1 MGLQLTRDVRGAERM
16 AGDGEGSIVDYAST
30 VWRRRWMIATLGV
43 VALVIAFV
51 ITMLL
56 PKTYDS
62 VATVLAPKEGAAG
75 GLLPGLTASSGL
87 LQQVVGLSLPSLTPN
102 RDLLIS
108 VLRSRTIADS
118 VVTKFDLQQRYRER
132 YREDA
137 INRLRRM
144 TAVSLTKE
152 GVIAVRV
159 EDTDAA
165 RAAEMANYYVD
176 LLDRLVAQYSRG
188 EAGRQRGFLTS
199 QLASAK
205 TDLDTAEE
213 ELRRFQEK
221 NRAIVLQEQTKGAI
235 EAAARLKGEIIA
247 AEVQLQ
253 AMRNF
258 ATEANPEIVQL
269 RRRIDEMKRQL
280 GQMQYGDGSAP
291 TPNAGRRDF
300 SVPFAKVPE
309 VGLEL
314 ARLTREVRIQETLVT
329 LLTQQGEQA
338 RLVEAKDVPVVQVL
352 DRAVP
357 SERPIRPRVAVN
369 IAVSVAGSLLLGVFL
384 ALFLDSSSR
393 WRAASR

>member
-1 MGLQLTRDVRGAERM
+1 MGLQLTRDMRGAERM
-16 AGDGEGSIVDYAST
+16 AGDGEGSIVDYASA
-30 VWRRRWMIATLGV
+30 VWRRRWMIATLCV
-43 VALVIAFV
+43 VALLLAFV
-51 ITMLL
+51 ISILL

-118 VVTKFDLQQRYRER
+118 VVAKFDLQQRYRER

-137 INRLRRM
+137 INRLRRV
-144 TAVSLTKE
+144 TTVSLTKE

-159 EDTDAA
+159 EDTDATG
-165 RAAEMANYYVD
+165 AAEMANYYVE

-188 EAGRQRGFLTS
+188 EAGRQRGFLTA

-205 TDLDTAEE
+205 ADLDTAEE

-247 AEVQLQ
+247 GEVQLQ
-253 AMRNF
+253 ALRNF
-258 ATEANPEIVQL
+258 ATEANPEIVLL

-314 ARLTREVRIQETLVT
+314 ARLTRQVKIQETLVT

-384 ALFLDSSSR
+384 ALFLDSSRR

>member
-1 MGLQLTRDVRGAERM
+1 MGLQLTRDMRGAERM
-16 AGDGEGSIVDYAST
+16 AGDGEGSIVDYASA
-30 VWRRRWMIATLGV
+30 VWRRRWMIATLCV
-43 VALVIAFV
+43 VALLLAFV
-51 ITMLL
+51 ISMLL

-118 VVTKFDLQQRYRER
+118 VVAKFDLQQRYRER

-137 INRLRRM
+137 INRLRRV
-144 TAVSLTKE
+144 TTVSLTKE

-159 EDTDAA
+159 EDTDATG
-165 RAAEMANYYVD
+165 AAEMANYYVE

-188 EAGRQRGFLTS
+188 EAGRQRGFLTA

-205 TDLDTAEE
+205 ADLDTAEE

-247 AEVQLQ
+247 GEVQLQ
-253 AMRNF
+253 ALRNF
-258 ATEANPEIVQL
+258 ATEANPEIVLL

-314 ARLTREVRIQETLVT
+314 ARLTREVKIQETLVT

-384 ALFLDSSSR
+384 ALFLDSSRR

>member
-51 ITMLL
+51 ISMLL

-369 IAVSVAGSLLLGVFL
+369 MAVSVAGSLLFGVFL

>member
-1 MGLQLTRDVRGAERM
+1 
-16 AGDGEGSIVDYAST
+16 
-30 VWRRRWMIATLGV
+30 
-43 VALVIAFV
+43 
-51 ITMLL
+51 
-56 PKTYDS
+56 
-62 VATVLAPKEGAAG
+62 
-75 GLLPGLTASSGL
+75 
-87 LQQVVGLSLPSLTPN
+87 
-102 RDLLIS
+102 LIS

-137 INRLRRM
+137 INRLRRL

-188 EAGRQRGFLTS
+188 EAGRQRGFLTA

-205 TDLDTAEE
+205 ADLDTAEE

-235 EAAARLKGEIIA
+235 EAAARLKGEIIV

-253 AMRNF
+253 ALRNF
-258 ATEANPEIVQL
+258 ATEANPEIVLL

-314 ARLTREVRIQETLVT
+314 ARLTREVKIQETLVT

-357 SERPIRPRVAVN
+357 SERPIRPRVTVN

-384 ALFLDSSSR
+384 ALFLDSSRR

>member
-369 IAVSVAGSLLLGVFL
+369 MAVSVAGSLLFGVFL

>member
-1 MGLQLTRDVRGAERM
+1 M
-16 AGDGEGSIVDYAST
+16 AGDGEVSIVDYARA
-30 VWRRRWMIATLGV
+30 VWRRRWMIA
-43 VALVIAFV
+43 ALCVLALLIAFV
-51 ITMLL
+51 VSVLL

-62 VATVLAPKEGAAG
+62 VATVLAPKEGAPG

-118 VVTKFDLQQRYRER
+118 VVTRFDLQQRYRER

-137 INRLRRM
+137 INRLRRV

-152 GVIAVRV
+152 GVIAIRV
-159 EDTDAA
+159 EDTDPA
-165 RAAEMANYYVD
+165 RAAEMANYYVE

-188 EAGRQRGFLTS
+188 EAGRQRGFLTA
-199 QLASAK
+199 QLANAK

-258 ATEANPEIVQL
+258 ATEANPEIVLL

-280 GQMQYGDGSAP
+280 GQMQYGDGS
-291 TPNAGRRDF
+291 TPVPGSGRRDF
-300 SVPFAKVPE
+300 SVPFSKVPE

-314 ARLTREVRIQETLVT
+314 ARLTREVKIQETLVT

-357 SERPIRPRVAVN
+357 AERPIRPRVAVN
-369 IAVSVAGSLLLGVFL
+369 IAVAVAGSLLLGVFL
-384 ALFLDSSSR
+384 ALFLDGSRR

>member
-1 MGLQLTRDVRGAERM
+1 MGLQLTRDMRGAERM
-16 AGDGEGSIVDYAST
+16 AGDGEGSIVDYASA
-30 VWRRRWMIATLGV
+30 VWRRRWMIATLCV
-43 VALVIAFV
+43 VALLLAFV
-51 ITMLL
+51 ISILL

-118 VVTKFDLQQRYRER
+118 VVAKFDLQQRYRER

-137 INRLRRM
+137 INRLRRV
-144 TAVSLTKE
+144 TTVSLTKE

-159 EDTDAA
+159 EDTDATG
-165 RAAEMANYYVD
+165 AAEMANYYVE

-188 EAGRQRGFLTS
+188 EAGRQRGFLTV

-205 TDLDTAEE
+205 ADLDTAEE

-247 AEVQLQ
+247 GEVQLQ
-253 AMRNF
+253 ALRNF
-258 ATEANPEIVQL
+258 ATEANPEIVLL

-384 ALFLDSSSR
+384 ALFLDSSRR